1 MKAQLQKIL
10 KRTSVMMFLLLT
22 IVSSCKKETT
32 IKPTPITPVN
42 VTPKAEGKIDGKD
55 FAIKENGIKSTLY
68 TTSGDGVKSLET
80 SATLDT
86 DGNKLTFFLDDLKNG
101 SIALTKKVGT
111 SLNPGTKTIKLNA
124 GTSQTYVQYYN
135 SGNAYYALSGS
146 ITVTITDTYIT
157 VKWDIKFK
165 TADGREFNSAGDFT
179 ITFASVI
186 TKPKSEV
193 KDPTP
198 VADKP
203 TIENIAPAKGRVG
216 DTISITGVNYS
227 TTPADDIVQFNGTKA
242 EVISATAT
250 KLMVKAPVAGT
261 TGAVTVKVKNS
272 EVANGPTFTYIQAAT
287 LASFSPTSGKVGDTI
302 TITGTNYSTTLTD
315 NVVKFSGPT
324 GLLVGA
330 NVIAATATQI
340 KAVVPQSATTGKLNL
355 TVNKGAAL
363 TSAGI
368 FTVTV
373 PQNNSDWTPIDFGSP
388 LQTTVLSASS
398 GNSFMFSGADGANF
412 LYYTADGATYTN
424 VYQKLPLSFSGL
436 SIHLIKAD
444 GGTYYVT
451 TSKGVAK
458 TTDGINWTKLVPDAS
473 SPDRSFTGISAKN
486 NVVSLLSGGE
496 LFRSQNAGSSWTKTN
511 APTGSGLEYI
521 SSDYNG
527 KYFYA
532 IKTSNNTHGAT
543 DPKKLYR
550 STDQGKTWLAA
561 SATTGLYFL
570 DYGSQNFFEITGS
583 SIFCLFSPETTRSQ
597 ITDQRLY
604 KSTNQGESWT
614 LVSNEFNF
622 LVKTFG
628 DYVVYSNMNS
638 LHVSNDV
645 GATFKDYAIP
655 SGYKIA
661 GVERANGNIYIM
673 VYTGQLGSYRY
684 RIFKR
689 KL

>member
-80 SATLDT
+80 SATLDA

-101 SIALTKKVGT
+101 SIALTKKAGT

-135 SGNAYYALSGS
+135 SGNSYYALSGS
-146 ITVTITDTYIT
+146 ITITITDTYIT

-165 TADGREFNSAGDFT
+165 TADGREFSSAGEFT

-250 KLMVKAPVAGT
+250 KLTVKAPVAGT

-287 LASFSPTSGKVGDTI
+287 LASFSPTSGKVGDTV
-302 TITGTNYSTTLTD
+302 TITGTNYSTALTD
-315 NVVKFSGPT
+315 NVVKFSGPA

-340 KAVVPQSATTGKLNL
+340 KAVVPQSAATGKLNL
-355 TVNKGAAL
+355 TVNKGTAL
-363 TSAGI
+363 TSTGT

-373 PQNNSDWTPIDFGSP
+373 PQVPTNNWTQVDFTVTQQTGMISAATGSK
-388 LQTTVLSASS
+388 VLFSS
-398 GNSFMFSGADGANF
+398 GKTGRYLYYSNNKGLSFTNIFASLPLVQDTLKVNSLVADGIHF
-412 LYYTADGATYTN
+412 YIATN
-424 VYQKLPLSFSGL
+424 LG
-436 SIHLIKAD
+436 IIK
-444 GGTYYVT
+444 
-451 TSKGVAK
+451 
-458 TTDGINWTKLVPDAS
+458 TDGTAFTKLTVNPNLPNVGFSNIVAS
-473 SPDRSFTGISAKN
+473 DNKIY
-486 NVVSLLSGGE
+486 LLSGTSYYTSVNGGANWQKKIAT
-496 LFRSQNAGSSWTKTN
+496 LGGAAMLSNMT
-511 APTGSGLEYI
+511 
-521 SSDYNG
+521 SDSNG

-532 IKTSNNTHGAT
+532 IDPTSS
-543 DPKKLYR
+543 KFYR
-550 STDQGKTWLAA
+550 STSQGETWLVTPA
-561 SATTGLYFL
+561 STGTYFL
-570 DYGSQNFFEITGS
+570 LEGFKNILLSPAYTYA
-583 SIFCLFSPETTRSQ
+583 IFSTSAQ
-597 ITDQRLY
+597 ITDNHLY
-604 KSTNQGESWT
+604 QSRGQGDVFTKVSDEQVNVIRSWGDNVAYAGTSFNLSNNVGQSFTKYAVPQGYTVTGIERVENTYFIFANQG
-614 LVSNEFNF
+614 NN
-622 LVKTFG
+622 
-628 DYVVYSNMNS
+628 
-638 LHVSNDV
+638 
-645 GATFKDYAIP
+645 
-655 SGYKIA
+655 
-661 GVERANGNIYIM
+661 
-673 VYTGQLGSYRY
+673 TGTK
-684 RIFKR
+684 IFKR
-689 KL
+689 DF